1 MSDEYS
7 AYVSIVVNNNQANP
21 PYRPNMFTQFNTP
34 KKISFDEIRQ
44 YISDTQDM
52 LINKQLFLPE
62 PQCVKMISL
71 RYQDTKTFC
80 FFDKISSDENNH
92 WRDIGDV
99 NPIRLEI
106 ELIRSDNC
114 LCGDK
119 CAENMA
125 TGKCKDK
132 LIKQLVCK
140 PLLPQLYKEN
150 QGIEK

>member
-1 MSDEYS
+1 MTDKNK
-7 AYVSIVVNNNQANP
+7 AYVSIVINNNQPNP
-21 PYRPNMFTQFNTP
+21 PYRPEMTTRFNTP
-34 KKISFDEIRQ
+34 KELSFGEIRR
-44 YISDTQDM
+44 YISDTEDM

-71 RYQDTKTFC
+71 HYEDGKTFG
-80 FFDKISSDENNH
+80 FRDEISYDKSNH
-92 WRDIGDV
+92 WREINC
-99 NPIRLEI
+99 NPVKLEI

-132 LIKQLVCK
+132 LVRQLVCV
-140 PLLPQLYKEN
+140 PLLPELYKGN
-150 QGIEK
+150 QGR